1 MSLTVVTPN
10 TNLMIELSEMKAHLF
25 LFDGEDDVE
34 LVNKINEVKNLA
46 ENFTHRFFLTTTA
59 EYAIDTFPVN
69 SREIWLPAP
78 PLQSVTSVEY
88 YDTAGALQE
97 MELTDFFVDT
107 RSQPGRLVLKPGKSF
122 PSTQECR
129 PNAVIITFVAGYG
142 NTSASLPQDLKS
154 ALKLIIASR
163 WENRQEDFVIQGIGI
178 KSLNQGGWHT
188 LWSYKWDKL

>member
-1 MSLTVVTPN
+1 MSLTVITPN

-25 LFDGEDDVE
+25 LVEGDDDSE
-34 LVNKINEVKNLA
+34 LINKINEVRNLA
-46 ENFTHRFFLTTTA
+46 ESFTHRLLLTTTA
-59 EYAIDTFPVN
+59 EYSLDAFPVN

-97 MELTDFFVDT
+97 MTLSDFFVDT
-107 RSQPGRLVLKPGKSF
+107 RSQPGRLVLKPNKSF
-122 PSTQECR
+122 PATEEGR

-142 NTSASLPQDLKS
+142 NTSTSLPADLKS

-178 KSLNQGGWHT
+178 KSLNNGGWHT
-188 LWSYKWDKL
+188 LWSYKWDKF